1 MRKPPWP
8 AASISVVACARRA
21 IAMSRNDPS
30 CLHRLEVAFRA
41 SIEENLLIGSL
52 RIPSTDEKV
61 AC

>member
-1 MRKPPWP
+1 
-8 AASISVVACARRA
+8 
-21 IAMSRNDPS
+21 MSRNDPS